1 MPDYEKLGV
10 FYLGR
15 LFDLDNGRV
24 SDDLLLYDSKDLTT
38 HAVCVGMTGSGKT
51 GLGITLLEEAA
62 IDGIPAL
69 VIDPKGDMGNLLLT
83 FPRLQATDF
92 APWIDP
98 EAAARS
104 GLTVNEFAGK
114 MAKTWQKGIAE
125 WGQDASRIERL
136 QKSADISIYTPG
148 SQTGLP
154 LTMLRSFTAPSAALA
169 GDPEA
174 MRDRL
179 VSSVSG
185 LLALLGITADPI
197 RSREHILLS
206 NILQQAWG
214 EGRSLD
220 IRNLIREI
228 QDPPFDKVGVFDLD
242 SFFPGSERLDLA
254 VRLNNLLASPSFAGW
269 MEGEPLEIGRLLYTP
284 HGKPR
289 ISIISIAHL
298 SDTERM
304 SFVTLLLNEIVSWM
318 RSQPG
323 TTSLRALLYMDEIF
337 GYFPPTSV
345 PPSKV
350 PMLTLLKQARAYGL
364 GVVLATQ
371 NPVDLDYKGLA
382 NAGTWF
388 IGRLQTERDKMRVL
402 EGLEGA
408 SQASGHTF
416 DRSKMDK
423 ILSALGHRVFLMH
436 NVHEDQPILCQT
448 RWALSY
454 MRGPLT
460 RKQIQSL
467 MEPRKAESAAG
478 VSGIPAQPLKAE
490 SREPSHIEPDTTGKP
505 DVPSRISQFYLP
517 VAVSV
522 GESDNLVYRPTLLG
536 TAKLHFVS
544 ARANVDVWQNLSLVA
559 SLSGVD
565 ISIPWEEAT
574 LVPNESLYLE
584 KQPRPNIPFA
594 SLPPAASRESSYTGW
609 KSSLASH
616 LYQHRTQVLWESR
629 DFKQFSQIGENEG
642 DFRGRL
648 AHLMHEKRDLEVE
661 KLRKRY
667 APKLAQMQERL
678 RKAQV
683 RVEREK
689 AQYGQQKVQTAVS
702 VGATLIG
709 AIFGRKTM
717 SSGTIGRATTS
728 MRGAGR
734 IAREKEDI
742 GRAQREVQLIDER
755 LRNLEEEFQTEIA
768 DLKMDFKPEDLE
780 LIELM
785 IRPRKTDVA
794 ITGFALIWTPW
805 KIIQAGFAEPAFAL
819 KTLDQV
825 RP

>member
-15 LFDLDNGRV
+15 LFDLDLGRV
-24 SDDLLLYDSKDLTT
+24 TDDLLLYDSKDLTT

-83 FPRLQATDF
+83 FPGLKAADF
-92 APWIDP
+92 APWVEP

-104 GLTVNEFAGK
+104 GLTAYEYASK

-125 WGQDASRIERL
+125 WGQDASRIEKFRN
-136 QKSADISIYTPG
+136 SADIAIYTPG

-154 LTMLRSFTAPSAALA
+154 LTMLRSFTAPSADLA
-169 GDPEA
+169 EDPEA
-174 MRDRL
+174 MRDRI
-179 VSSVSG
+179 VSAVSG
-185 LLALLGITADPI
+185 LLALLGIAADPI

-220 IRNLIREI
+220 IQNLIREI
-228 QDPPFDKVGVFDLD
+228 QDPPFEKVGVFDLD
-242 SFFPGSERLDLA
+242 SFFPGSDRLDLA

-284 HGKPR
+284 QGKPR
-289 ISIISIAHL
+289 IAILSIAHL

-304 SFVTLLLNEIVSWM
+304 SFVTLLLNEVVSWM

-388 IGRLQTERDKMRVL
+388 IGRLQTERDKLRVL

-408 SQASGHTF
+408 SQASGHMF
-416 DRSKMDK
+416 DRSRMDK

-436 NVHEDQPILCQT
+436 NVHEDQPVLCQT
-448 RWALSY
+448 RWALSF

-467 MEPRKAESAAG
+467 MEPRKAAQAVG
-478 VSGIPAQPLKAE
+478 VPEMPAQPLKAE
-490 SREPSHIEPDTTGKP
+490 SRIPGDLESDMTGEP
-505 DVPSRISQFYLP
+505 DVPSRISQFYFP
-517 VAVSV
+517 VTVAV
-522 GESDNLVYRPTLLG
+522 GESHKLVYRPALLG

-544 ARANVDVWQNLSLVA
+544 ARANVDVWEDLTIVA
-559 SLSGVD
+559 SLSGAD
-565 ISIPWEEAT
+565 MAIPWEEAT
-574 LVPNESLYLE
+574 LVPNESLSLE
-584 KQPRPNIPFA
+584 KQARPDIPFA
-594 SLPPAASRESSYTGW
+594 SLPSAATREASYTGW

-629 DFKQFSQIGENEG
+629 DFKQFSEVGENEG

-661 KLRKRY
+661 KLRKKY

-689 AQYGQQKVQTAVS
+689 AQFGQQKVQTAVS
-702 VGATLIG
+702 VGATLVG
-709 AIFGRKTM
+709 AIFGRKTV

-734 IAREKEDI
+734 IAREKQDI
-742 GRAQREVQLIDER
+742 ERAQREVQVIDER
-755 LRNLEEEFQTEIA
+755 LSGLEEEFQAEIA

-785 IRPRKTDVA
+785 IRPRKTD
-794 ITGFALIWTPW
+794 ITIAELALIWTPW
-805 KIIQAGFAEPAFAL
+805 KITQTGFAEPAFEL
-819 KTLDQV
+819 KLLDQV